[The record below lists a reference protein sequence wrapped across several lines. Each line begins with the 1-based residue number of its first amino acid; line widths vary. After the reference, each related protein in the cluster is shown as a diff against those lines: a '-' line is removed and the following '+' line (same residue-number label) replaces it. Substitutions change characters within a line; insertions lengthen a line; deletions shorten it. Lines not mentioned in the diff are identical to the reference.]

1 MNFHVLTLFPEM
13 ILAGLSESIIGK
25 AKEKGA
31 ISIQAVNI
39 RDYTEDKHKKVDD
52 YPYGGGAGLLMQA
65 QPVYD
70 AHKALCDR
78 IGAEKKV
85 RTIYLTPQG
94 TTFNQRMAEE
104 LAKEEDLIFLC
115 GHYEGID
122 ERALEEVVTDYVSL
136 GDFVLTGGELPAMVM
151 IDAISRLVPGVL
163 NNEESANDESFS
175 GYLLEYPQYSRPEI
189 WHGKEVPKVLLSGDH
204 KKIRQ
209 WRQEM
214 AKERTRMRRP
224 DMYKK
229 YERIMAAYNRLAKN
243 KLLHMDMLELIK
255 RGNAVLL
262 YDGVAGTLLKDKVSG
277 LYTLTVQDKESGIKI
292 LNQVFGEPKT
302 ETEIA
307 SGMPVSDKKTVDLFV
322 VHQEYMTDVIA
333 ERFGLE
339 MWSGCFQYVY
349 TKKESLPKID
359 ADIRRLDASYLDVV
373 YAHYDLTDRDDI
385 LRKLNNGKMYG
396 IFVEDKLAG
405 FAGEHEEGSMGML
418 EIFPEYRGQ
427 GLATAL
433 ETDLINRTLHRG
445 DTPYCQIREDNNESI
460 RLQEKL
466 GLYPAKEKIWWFM

>member
-13 ILAGLSESIIGK
+13 IESGLSESIIGK

-31 ISIQAVNI
+31 ISVEAVNI

-52 YPYGGGAGLLMQA
+52 YLYGGGAGLLMQA
-65 QPVYD
+65 QPVFD
-70 AHKALCDR
+70 AHKALCEK
-78 IGAEKKV
+78 IGGERKV

-94 TTFNQRMAEE
+94 TTFTQRMAED

-175 GYLLEYPQYSRPEI
+175 GYLLEYPQYTRPEV
-189 WHGKEVPKVLLSGDH
+189 WRGKEVPKVLLSGDH

-214 AKERTRMRRP
+214 AEERTRLRRP

-229 YERIMAAYNRLAKN
+229 YERMMAAYNRLLKN

-255 RGNAVLL
+255 RGNAILL
-262 YDGVAGTLLKDKVSG
+262 YDGMAGTLLKDRVSG
-277 LYTLTVQDKESGIKI
+277 LYLLTVQDKEAGIKI
-292 LNQVFGEPKT
+292 LNTVFGEQCSKGCAG
-302 ETEIA
+302 EKIE
-307 SGMPVSDKKTVDLFV
+307 LFV

-333 ERFGLE
+333 EKFSLKL
-339 MWSGCFQYVY
+339 WSGCYQYVY
-349 TKKESLPKID
+349 TKKESLPKME
-359 ADIRRLDASYLDVV
+359 ADIRRLDESYLDVV
-373 YAHYDLTDRDDI
+373 YGTYDLTGKEDI
-385 LRKLNNGKMYG
+385 LRKLTGGKIYG
-396 IFVEDKLAG
+396 IFVENKLAG

-427 GLATAL
+427 GLACAL
-433 ETDLINRTLHRG
+433 ETDLINRTLQKG
-445 DTPYCQIREDNNESI
+445 YTPFCQIKEDNRASV

-466 GLYPAKEKIWWFM
+466 GLYPAKEKIWWFL

>member
-13 ILAGLSESIIGK
+13 IERGLSESIIGK
-25 AKEKGA
+25 AKEKGV
-31 ISIQAVNI
+31 ISVQAVNI

-52 YPYGGGAGLLMQA
+52 YLYGGGAGLLMQA
-65 QPVYD
+65 QPVFD
-70 AHKALCDR
+70 AHKALC
-78 IGAEKKV
+78 EKICGERKV

-94 TTFNQRMAEE
+94 TTFTQRMAEE
-104 LAKEEDLIFLC
+104 FAKEEDLIFLC

-175 GYLLEYPQYSRPEI
+175 GYLLEYPQYTRPEV

-214 AKERTRMRRP
+214 AEERTRLRRP

-229 YERIMAAYNRLAKN
+229 YERMMAAYNRLLKN

-255 RGNAVLL
+255 RGNAILL
-262 YDGVAGTLLKDKVSG
+262 YDGVAGTFLKDKISG
-277 LYTLTVQDKESGIKI
+277 VCLLTVQDKESGIKI
-292 LNQVFGEPKT
+292 LNKVFDGQDGEKT
-302 ETEIA
+302 TY
-307 SGMPVSDKKTVDLFV
+307 KTPELFV
-322 VHQEYMTDVIA
+322 IHQEYMADVIT
-333 ERFGLE
+333 ERFGLK
-339 MWSGCFQYVY
+339 MWSGCYQYVY
-349 TKKESLPKID
+349 TKKESLPKIE

-373 YAHYDLTDRDDI
+373 CAHYDITDEEDI
-385 LRKLNNGKMYG
+385 LRKLTNGKIYG

-418 EIFPEYRGQ
+418 EIFPDYRGK

-433 ETDLINRTLHRG
+433 ETELINRTLQRG
-445 DTPYCQIREDNNESI
+445 DTPYCQIREDNVISI

-466 GLYPAKEKIWWFM
+466 GLYPAQKKIWWFL